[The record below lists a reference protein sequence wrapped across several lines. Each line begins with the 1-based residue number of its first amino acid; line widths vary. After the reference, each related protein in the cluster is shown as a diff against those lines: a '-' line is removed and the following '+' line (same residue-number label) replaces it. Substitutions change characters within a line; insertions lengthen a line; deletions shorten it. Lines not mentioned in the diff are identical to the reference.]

1 LFYVGLL
8 KKFHGEAPTAPGTL
22 PPIRH
27 GRACPTPASVLQ
39 NRMATG
45 QRELLVQW
53 VSLAAADASWVLFVE
68 FQKMYPTFQLEDE
81 LVQQDRRDVMVGLQ
95 YHRQQ
100 GSSAM
105 ENRGEMPGMPA

>member
-1 LFYVGLL
+1 
-8 KKFHGEAPTAPGTL
+8 
-22 PPIRH
+22 
-27 GRACPTPASVLQ
+27 
-39 NRMATG
+39 MATE

-81 LVQQDRRDVMVGLQ
+81 LVQQDGRDVMVGLQ

-105 ENRGEMPGMPA
+105 ENMGEMPGMPA